1 MTGLNTR
8 VKAIE
13 DMKIAEIKTKGDT
26 TAASLNELK
35 TSYDANFGE
44 LGTYTAFME
53 STSNWIVEEIKEQQ
67 VRKATVNTIST
78 TADSALAKGTAA
90 LSLANAA
97 NTTANTA
104 TADIVTLGTRVTA
117 LENNPADGHPAD

>member
-26 TAASLNELK
+26 TATSLNELK

-44 LGTYTAFME
+44 FGTYTAFME
-53 STSNWIVEEIKEQQ
+53 STTNWIVEEIKE
-67 VRKATVNTIST
+67 
-78 TADSALAKGTAA
+78 
-90 LSLANAA
+90 
-97 NTTANTA
+97 
-104 TADIVTLGTRVTA
+104 
-117 LENNPADGHPAD
+117 